1 MKFFSRKNAL
11 HLYSPPLRSGAARHQ
26 RRRGMHPGKSRCDH
40 QWDEQ
45 PIRHSHR
52 NAIYQFRRSPQT
64 TPTTK
69 PSQQCRPTPCKPSAS
84 RPTPPHSSSTL
95 PHLVEDGVDTPV
107 IAPDTFSIPYASHR
121 SNLNSINLSYVTA
134 PEIVPEPDEQAAAA
148 IPASAVKLAMDVQP
162 PSGKRV
168 YYDTADRMLSAR
180 FKRGD
185 KTSPVVF
192 ACFTAKERS
201 RLTVFPLC
209 RRNDIYMVT
218 R

>member
-1 MKFFSRKNAL
+1 M
-11 HLYSPPLRSGAARHQ
+11 
-26 RRRGMHPGKSRCDH
+26 
-40 QWDEQ
+40 
-45 PIRHSHR
+45 RHSHR

-84 RPTPPHSSSTL
+84 RPAPPHSSSTL
-95 PHLVEDGVDTPV
+95 PRLVEDGVDTPV
-107 IAPDTFSIPYASHR
+107 IESDTFSIPYASHR

-148 IPASAVKLAMDVQP
+148 IPASAVKLATDVQP

-209 RRNDIYMVT
+209 RRNHI
-218 R
+218 